1 MESIDYQINY
11 QHRLF
16 FCHKSATNKYIRLL
30 LAILI
35 VICPYQISFPAQ
47 ATLAQDAIAQSP
59 TLNKNQNI
67 IYVNPQRGD
76 DSQVGKKLSPLKTIT
91 KALEIATTGS
101 TIQLTSGTYSEETGE
116 KFPLIISNQITLKGN
131 PSNQGYTTIIQGD
144 GYFISPTAAGQNV
157 TLVALKDATAITG
170 VTVTNKHSRG
180 HGLWIESANPEI
192 VSNTFTR
199 NGNTGVSVNGNSSPR
214 IEDNYFYNNS
224 GNGLLVYGTSNPEVV
239 NNTFEQTG
247 FGVSIVEQ
255 ATAMLRKNLFDGN
268 RIGIILEGSS
278 QGVLRHNKIINS
290 SESGLTAI
298 AESLVDLG
306 TDNEPGHNLFRSNR
320 KIDIQ
325 NATSNQIPAVGT
337 EVQGD
342 IVGDINFDRGISIA
356 NNNNTDNTFKDLPP
370 LPNRR
375 NLADPPLPRLN
386 LPAPSTLTETPSN
399 LPAPP
404 PVLETDTGN
413 KELVFT
419 PSSSYSTVVPNL
431 EPVPFLPETKNTA
444 LNSNDSTI
452 GSLSDVLGS
461 STSQVRYKVLV
472 EALNADEEDEVR
484 SLYPEAFKTIYQGE
498 SWLQVGAF
506 SNWDKAKQ
514 AERTLVDLGLETYL
528 VD

>member
-1 MESIDYQINY
+1 MESIDYQTNY
-11 QHRLF
+11 QHSLF
-16 FCHKSATNKYIRLL
+16 CIHKLFINRYIRL
-30 LAILI
+30 IL
-35 VICPYQISFPAQ
+35 VILTIAFPYKISFPAQ
-47 ATLAQDAIAQSP
+47 ATLVQDAIAQSP
-59 TLNKNQNI
+59 SLNKNQNI
-67 IYVNPQRGD
+67 IYVNPQQGD

-91 KALEIATTGS
+91 KALEIATAGS

-116 KFPLIISNQITLKGN
+116 KFPLIISNQITLKGD

-157 TLVALKDATAITG
+157 TLAAIKDATAITG
-170 VTVTNKHSRG
+170 VTVINQHSRG
-180 HGLWIESANPEI
+180 HGLWIESANLEI

-224 GNGLLVYGTSNPEVV
+224 GNGLLIYGTSNPEVV

-247 FGVSIVEQ
+247 FGVSIVQE
-255 ATAMLRKNLFDGN
+255 AAAILRENLFDGN
-268 RIGIILEGSS
+268 RIGIILEGRS

-298 AESLVDLG
+298 AQSLVDLG

-320 KIDIQ
+320 KLDIQ

-342 IVGDINFDRGISIA
+342 LVGDINFDRGTLIA
-356 NNNNTDNTFKDLPP
+356 NNTDNTFKDLPP

-375 NLADPPLPRLN
+375 NLDDPPLPRLN
-386 LPAPSTLTETPSN
+386 LPATSAPTETTSN

-419 PSSSYSTVVPNL
+419 PSSSYSTVVPDL
-431 EPVPFLPETKNTA
+431 EPVPFAPEI
-444 LNSNDSTI
+444 NSTTLSSNNSTV

>member
-1 MESIDYQINY
+1 MESIDYRINY
-11 QHRLF
+11 QHSLF
-16 FCHKSATNKYIRLL
+16 FIHKLSINRYIRL
-30 LAILI
+30 IL
-35 VICPYQISFPAQ
+35 VILTIAFPDKISFPAQ

-59 TLNKNQNI
+59 SLNKKQNI
-67 IYVNPQRGD
+67 IYVNPQHGD
-76 DSQVGKKLSPLKTIT
+76 DSQVGKKLSPLRTIT
-91 KALEIATTGS
+91 KALEIATAGS

-116 KFPLIISNQITLKGN
+116 KFPLIISNQITLKGDS
-131 PSNQGYTTIIQGD
+131 SNQGYATIIQGD

-157 TLVALKDATAITG
+157 TIAAIKDATAITG
-170 VTVTNKHSRG
+170 VTVINKHSRG

-192 VSNTFTR
+192 LSNTFTR

-255 ATAMLRKNLFDGN
+255 ATPILRENLFDGN
-268 RIGIILEGSS
+268 RIGIILEGNS
-278 QGVLRHNKIINS
+278 QGILRHNKIINS

-298 AESLVDLG
+298 AQSLVDLG

-337 EVQGD
+337 EVQGK
-342 IVGDINFDRGISIA
+342 IVGDINFDQGTSIA
-356 NNNNTDNTFKDLPP
+356 NNNIDNTFKDLPP

-375 NLADPPLPRLN
+375 NLDDSPVSRLN
-386 LPAPSTLTETPSN
+386 LPAPSAATETASN

-413 KELVFT
+413 KELIFT
-419 PSSSYSTVVPNL
+419 PSSSYSTVVPDL
-431 EPVPFLPETKNTA
+431 EPVPFAPEI
-444 LNSNDSTI
+444 NSTTLSSNNSTVS
-452 GSLSDVLGS
+452 SLSDVLGS
-461 STSQVRYKVLV
+461 SSSQVRYKVLV

-528 VD
+528 VE

>member
-1 MESIDYQINY
+1 M
-11 QHRLF
+11 
-16 FCHKSATNKYIRLL
+16 
-30 LAILI
+30 ILT
-35 VICPYQISFPAQ
+35 VAFPYKIAFPIQ

-59 TLNKNQNI
+59 SLNKNQNI
-67 IYVNPQRGD
+67 IYVNPQHGD

-91 KALEIATTGS
+91 KALEIATAGS

-116 KFPLIISNQITLKGN
+116 KFPLIISNQITLKGD

-157 TLVALKDATAITG
+157 TIAAIKDAIAITG
-170 VTVTNKHSRG
+170 VTVINKHSRG
-180 HGLWIESANPEI
+180 HGLWIESANSEI

-255 ATAMLRKNLFDGN
+255 AAPILKENLFDGN
-268 RIGIILEGSS
+268 RIGIILEGNS
-278 QGVLRHNKIINS
+278 QGVLRQNKIINS

-298 AESLVDLG
+298 AQSLVDLG

-325 NATSNQIPAVGT
+325 NATSNQISAVGT
-337 EVQGD
+337 EVQGVV
-342 IVGDINFDRGISIA
+342 VGDINFDQGISIA
-356 NNNNTDNTFKDLPP
+356 NNTDNTDNTDNIFKDLPP

-375 NLADPPLPRLN
+375 NLDDPPLRKLN
-386 LPAPSTLTETPSN
+386 LPAPTAPTETASN

-404 PVLETDTGN
+404 PVLETDEGN

-419 PSSSYSTVVPNL
+419 PSSSYSTVVPDL
-431 EPVPFLPETKNTA
+431 EPVPFAPEIKSTT
-444 LNSNDSTI
+444 LSSHNSTVA
-452 GSLSDVLGS
+452 SLSDVLGS
-461 STSQVRYKVLV
+461 DASQVKYKVLV
-472 EALNADEEDEVR
+472 ETLNAEEEDEVR

-498 SWLQVGAF
+498 YWLQVGAF

-528 VD
+528 VDNTFAK